1 MTVAQREEMKDRL
14 ELSRQVVQ
22 KTVQGLADYQ
32 WRFVPA
38 EGGWSIAQCLEHIN
52 HVEARIIALLQQ
64 TIASSPADQGMLDL
78 AAGKD
83 GKLIHLFPD
92 RSRKVKMPPNF
103 DFPQGTKPGP
113 MLVKEFDEVRDQS
126 LEFLK
131 NVPVDIRL
139 WTAEHIVFKTLHGG
153 QWMLVIALHAERH
166 AGQILEIR
174 QDEGFPA

>member
-1 MTVAQREEMKDRL
+1 MTTEQRDEMKDRL
-14 ELSRQVVQ
+14 ELSRRVVQ
-22 KTVQGLADYQ
+22 KAVEGLADYQ
-32 WRFVPA
+32 WRFVPS
-38 EGGWSIAQCLEHIN
+38 EGGWSVAQCLEHIT
-52 HVEARIIALLQQ
+52 HVETRIVALLQQ
-64 TIASSPADQGMLDL
+64 TIEGSQADQGILDL

-92 RSRKVKMPPNF
+92 RSRKVQMPAYF

-113 MLVKEFDEVRDQS
+113 MLMKEFDEVRDRS
-126 LEFLK
+126 IEFLK

-166 AGQILEIR
+166 SGQIMEIR
-174 QDEGFPA
+174 QQEGFPA

>member
-14 ELSRQVVQ
+14 ELSRQVVR
-22 KTVQGLADYQ
+22 KAVEGLADYQ

-38 EGGWSIAQCLEHIN
+38 EGGWSVAQCLEHISY
-52 HVEARIIALLQQ
+52 VEAKIVALLQQ
-64 TIASSPADQGMLDL
+64 TIESSPADQSMLDL
-78 AAGKD
+78 TAGKD

-103 DFPQGTKPGP
+103 DFPQGTKPSP

-126 LEFLK
+126 IEFLMK
-131 NVPVDIRL
+131 ATVDLRL

-166 AGQILEIR
+166 AGQIMEIR
-174 QDEGFPA
+174 QHEGFPA